1 MKRWLNIFILMLG
14 VVLIVP
20 LHADDDYVDD
30 IYYQPETEISTTS
43 LEPSYN
49 KNAREIVFIEDST
62 ELPNDTVVKAIIRK

>member
-30 IYYQPETEISTTS
+30 IYYQPEAEISTTS

-62 ELPNDTVVKAIIRK
+62 ELPNDTVVKAIIR